1 MLKDFVGFIET
12 VSGFGNR
19 GNHAAN
25 PYFCNLTILSGL
37 EQFQPVSQLLRLR
50 IITLLH
56 SYGMEWSCVLL
67 NVHNIFIFNPGTQC
81 LINLYGIQIPHCS
94 VPN

>member
-25 PYFCNLTILSGL
+25 PYFCNLTILSGF
-37 EQFQPVSQLLRLR
+37 EQFQPVSQVLRLR
-50 IITLLH
+50 IKALLLFHITGTAFYFYIMFELVFLLTH
-56 SYGMEWSCVLL
+56 Y
-67 NVHNIFIFNPGTQC
+67 FI
-81 LINLYGIQIPHCS
+81 LWEM
-94 VPN
+94 